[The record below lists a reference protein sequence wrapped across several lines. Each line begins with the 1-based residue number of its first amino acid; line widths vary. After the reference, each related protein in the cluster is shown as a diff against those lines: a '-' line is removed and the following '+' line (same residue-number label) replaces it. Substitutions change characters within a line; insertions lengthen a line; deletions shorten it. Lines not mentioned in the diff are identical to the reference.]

1 MLTDDSNFFNKC
13 PASNYMFK
21 ANNIRVRTAGETGPK
36 LTIKTPE
43 WGHGRPSD
51 VFIINFE
58 HILHLLVMF
67 LLLTLSM

>member
-21 ANNIRVRTAGETGPK
+21 ANNIRARTADETGPK

-43 WGHGRPSD
+43 
-51 VFIINFE
+51 
-58 HILHLLVMF
+58 
-67 LLLTLSM
+67 